1 MSFVMKSWLS
11 LFVLLISSLIISAQ
25 DTLNFSTI
33 GEIKRLDPR
42 IDKLIPNDAKVE
54 VLSSGFIW
62 SEGPA
67 WDKRNEV
74 LLFSDVHRN
83 QIIRWKEGEGKSVFM
98 QPSGY
103 TGIASH
109 PGGMGSNGLAFDAEG
124 NLILCEHGDRRLAIL
139 TPGGGKRTLV
149 DNYNGKRLNS
159 PNDVCIATNGDM
171 YFTDPPYGLPKQEND
186 LSKELDYS
194 GVYLRK
200 KSGELILIVS
210 NLQRPNGVCLSPDE
224 KTLYLSNRNDDW
236 TGYMAYPVN
245 KDGTVGMGKRFYDV
259 TEAAKTEKGGADGIR
274 TDTGG
279 NLWATGP
286 GGVYVFSPE
295 GDVLGIIHT
304 GERIGNCTFGNDG
317 SVLYITSDTYLCR
330 VRTSVTGTGF

>member
-1 MSFVMKSWLS
+1 MKFFLPLTVILFSLS
-11 LFVLLISSLIISAQ
+11 MGSAQ
-25 DTLNFSTI
+25 DSLNFSTI

-42 IDKLIPNDAKVE
+42 IDTLIPKGATIE

-67 WDKRNEV
+67 WDKKNEV

-83 QIIRWKEGEGKSVFM
+83 QVIRWKEGEGQSVFM
-98 QPSGY
+98 EPSGY
-103 TGIASH
+103 TGVMPH
-109 PGGMGSNGLAFDAEG
+109 PGGMGSNGLAFDADG
-124 NLILCEHGDRRLAIL
+124 NLILCEHGDRRLSVL
-139 TPGGGKRTLV
+139 TPGGGKKTIV
-149 DNYNGKRLNS
+149 DNYKGKRLNS
-159 PNDVCIATNGDM
+159 PNDVCIADNGDM

-186 LSKELDYS
+186 PNKQLDFS
-194 GVYLRK
+194 GVYLLK
-200 KSGELILIVS
+200 KSGELILIIS

-224 KTLYLSNRNDDW
+224 KTLYISNRNDDW
-236 TGYMAYPVN
+236 LGYMSYPVN
-245 KDGTVGMGKRFYDV
+245 EDGTVGTGRKFYDV

-274 TDTGG
+274 TDVEG

-295 GDVLGIIHT
+295 GVVLGIIHT

-330 VRTSVTGTGF
+330 VQTSVVGSGF